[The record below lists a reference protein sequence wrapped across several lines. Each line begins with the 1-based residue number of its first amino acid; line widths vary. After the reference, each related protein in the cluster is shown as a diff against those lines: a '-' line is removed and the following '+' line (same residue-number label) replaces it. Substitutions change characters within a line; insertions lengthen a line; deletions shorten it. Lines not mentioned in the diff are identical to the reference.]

1 MQLECVFF
9 GPFRDA
15 VGTKT
20 VRYETTAETVGG
32 LLRELEADVPE
43 LDGELVAADGAGL
56 AGDTVVTL
64 DKRNIMHI
72 DGLTTR
78 VHEDDVIRLVPS
90 VYGG

>member
-20 VRYETTAETVGG
+20 VHYETTAETVGD

-43 LDGELVAADGAGL
+43 LDGELVAADDSEL

-64 DKRNIMHI
+64 DKRNVMHI
-72 DGLTTR
+72 DGLATR
-78 VHEDDVIRLVPS
+78 VQEGDVIRLVPS

>member
-32 LLRELEADVPE
+32 LLRELEVEFSE

-64 DKRNIMHI
+64 DKRNVTHI
-72 DGLTTR
+72 DGLDTR
-78 VHEDDVIRLVPS
+78 LREDVVIRLVPS